1 MKSIQCLKRLAMSL
15 MLLCGMALMAMAE
28 QRNYVVSGVVKDR
41 QTMRVLSQVNVSIP
55 ESNIST
61 VTNDDGYFLLK
72 SSSRPDRILVSLI
85 GYKSRYVSID
95 EEHPTDMTILMSAN
109 NIMLNEIFVL
119 PDNPYDILSQA
130 LHRVNDNYGR
140 QQRLMQ
146 TFYRETAQKHSRY
159 IYVAEAVGE
168 MLKTGYNHGIQRDW
182 VSIVKGRSLVSPR
195 PSDTL
200 GVKIQGG
207 PVLALRLDVVKNQDI
222 IFNAEELQH
231 YKFSML
237 DPEKIDDRLQN
248 VIGMEPGMLAE
259 HALFYGKFYV
269 DNEDFTIT
277 RVELSL
283 DMSNRDKATDMMLI
297 KKPAGLRFK
306 PKELSVVLTYQR
318 SGGYSHLQ
326 YVSTKM
332 RFNCDWK
339 RRLLSSPFT
348 VVTEMVVTDQIMEVH
363 GKPGQGV
370 FSNRDSFFDKV
381 ELFDDKDFWKDYN
394 IIEPSESLE
403 QGINKIRK
411 LH

>member
-1 MKSIQCLKRLAMSL
+1 MKSIQCQKRLAMSL

-41 QTMRVLSQVNVSIP
+41 QTMRVLSQVNVSIL

-269 DNEDFTIT
+269 DNEDFK
-277 RVELSL
+277 RDL
-283 DMSNRDKATDMMLI
+283 DSNFI
-297 KKPAGLRFK
+297 HNN
-306 PKELSVVLTYQR
+306 
-318 SGGYSHLQ
+318 GYG
-326 YVSTKM
+326 V
-332 RFNCDWK
+332 
-339 RRLLSSPFT
+339 T
-348 VVTEMVVTDQIMEVH
+348 VDH
-363 GKPGQGV
+363 
-370 FSNRDSFFDKV
+370 KV
-381 ELFDDKDFWKDYN
+381 
-394 IIEPSESLE
+394 
-403 QGINKIRK
+403 K
-411 LH
+411 LHLNKRDDAIYNKLLQSKTIATPDNFTPEEQESRIYQNYKFFCECVKRLFLYIPR